1 MILATASK
9 IILLVALF
17 VSLLPAVAFG
27 EPVNAENTA
36 NASPWTF
43 PQPAIQAIP
52 EKLERIVIDP
62 GHGGTNEGAIGTAEM
77 FEKYLT
83 LQVALALSD
92 QLSRAFPN
100 ASIILTRSRDEGIS
114 LTERISRANKL
125 NADLFISLHFN
136 SSNNPDALGFESF
149 WVGDFWEKD
158 LLRDG
163 VEITDE
169 IRAQREKNAAL
180 SYRMA
185 CAFNAAMQQRFD
197 VPNRGVKPGN
207 YTVLTRAEI
216 PAVVL
221 ELAFLTHAVEGINLT
236 AYAHQAKYVDA
247 LVEALIRYADISVST
262 DAIRGALTNKDMEHG
277 KHN

>member
-1 MILATASK
+1 MILAMASK
-9 IILLVALF
+9 LILLIALF
-17 VSLLPAVAFG
+17 ASLMPATAFG
-27 EPVNAENTA
+27 EAINAANTA
-36 NASPWTF
+36 NATPWTF
-43 PQPAIQAIP
+43 PQPALQATP

-62 GHGGTNEGAIGTAEM
+62 GHGGNNEGAIGAAEM

-92 QLSRAFPN
+92 RLSSAFPD
-100 ASIILTRSRDEGIS
+100 ATIILTRTRDEEIS

-136 SSNNPDALGFESF
+136 SSNNPDAFGFESF
-149 WVGDFWEKD
+149 WTGDFWEKD

-163 VEITDE
+163 VEITSE
-169 IRAQREKNAAL
+169 MRVQREKNAAL
-180 SYRMA
+180 GYRMA
-185 CAFNAAMQQRFD
+185 CAFNAAMQKRFD
-197 VPNRGVKPGN
+197 VPDRGVKPGN

-221 ELAFLTHAVEGINLT
+221 ELAFLTHATEGINLT
-236 AYAHQAKYVDA
+236 TYAHQAKYVDA

-262 DAIRGALTNKDMEHG
+262 DAIRGVLTNKDMEHG